1 MDNVGGIWGVAQST
15 NCSTLIN
22 ACLPLVSNNIP
33 QLLKLKLNAE
43 QLEDVFQLPSIKG
56 IGGERQMHLIASWMD
71 TEYATADQVNPVDQ
85 LNSLLSL
92 VDLKSINDASF
103 LNFLSEDHVILANQ
117 ECR

>member
-1 MDNVGGIWGVAQST
+1 MDYVGGIWGVAQST

-43 QLEDVFQLPSIKG
+43 QLEDVFQLPSIKA
-56 IGGERQMHLIASWMD
+56 ISGERQLHLIASWMD
-71 TEYATADQVNPVDQ
+71 TEY
-85 LNSLLSL
+85 
-92 VDLKSINDASF
+92 DASF

-117 ECR
+117 QCR